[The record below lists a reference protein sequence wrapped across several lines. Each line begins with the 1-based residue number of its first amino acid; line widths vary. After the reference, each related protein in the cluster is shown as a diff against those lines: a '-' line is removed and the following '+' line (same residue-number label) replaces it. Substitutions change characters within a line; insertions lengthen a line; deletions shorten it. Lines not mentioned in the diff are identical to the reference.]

1 MREAPL
7 TDRQRIVKGLVV
19 QTNVATARTKLLL
32 RRFPMR
38 YSRMLLKLST
48 IVLLFGLLVTA
59 PLSVALAVPKGPKGE
74 SCKKS
79 GTTTVTGKEEGTGNK
94 MTCTADYC
102 TYDSYEVVGDT
113 IKHIERTSYTNVR
126 DCKPAALIKRP
137 ETPTLGTGG
146 LKQVEPPPTV
156 PPRRVGPQVAPGV
169 QPPVAK

>member
-1 MREAPL
+1 MIA
-7 TDRQRIVKGLVV
+7 IVKSVV
-19 QTNVATARTKLLL
+19 VWTNVATAMTKLLL

-38 YSRMLLKLST
+38 YSRMSLKLST

-59 PLSVALAVPKGPKGE
+59 PKFAMAVAKGPKGE
-74 SCKKS
+74 TCKKS
-79 GTTTVTGKEEGTGNK
+79 GTTTVTGKEEGTGKK

-126 DCKPAALIKRP
+126 DCKAAALIKRP

-146 LKQVEPPPTV
+146 LKQVEPPAPV
-156 PPRRVGPQVAPGV
+156 PPGRVGPQVAPGA
-169 QPPVAK
+169 QPPATR